1 MALLDGAASA
11 TAAVSFTY
19 VIVELDAVMEA
30 QPVVCPH
37 KIHGRSNSTVMGSNP
52 GLCIRW

>member
-30 QPVVCPH
+30 QPVERSH
-37 KIHGRSNSTVMGSNP
+37 MIHWRSNSTVMGSNP